1 MRTLV
6 AMATESGSIGIR
18 ILTGVV
24 LVVFFAAYAT
34 LGFILLPFVAAALG
48 IATLP
53 GWSRTI
59 TGRLVRWALGARV
72 ALRAVLVGF
81 LSLGR

>member
-1 MRTLV
+1 
-6 AMATESGSIGIR
+6 MATESGSIGIR

-53 GWSRTI
+53 SCSRTMAR
-59 TGRLVRWALGARV
+59 RLTRWALGAHV
-72 ALRAVLVGF
+72 AIRAVLVGF

>member
-1 MRTLV
+1 
-6 AMATESGSIGIR
+6 MATESGSIGIR

-34 LGFILLPFVAAALG
+34 LGFILLPLVAAALG
-48 IATLP
+48 IGTLP
-53 GWSRTI
+53 SWSRTI
-59 TGRLVRWALGARV
+59 TRRLARWALGARM
-72 ALRAVLVGF
+72 AIRAVLVGF

>member
-1 MRTLV
+1 
-6 AMATESGSIGIR
+6 MATESGSIGIR
-18 ILTGVV
+18 IVTGVV
-24 LVVFFAAYAT
+24 LIVFFAAYAT

-53 GWSRTI
+53 SWSRTM
-59 TGRLVRWALGARV
+59 TRRLARWALGASV
-72 ALRAVLVGF
+72 AIRAVLVGL